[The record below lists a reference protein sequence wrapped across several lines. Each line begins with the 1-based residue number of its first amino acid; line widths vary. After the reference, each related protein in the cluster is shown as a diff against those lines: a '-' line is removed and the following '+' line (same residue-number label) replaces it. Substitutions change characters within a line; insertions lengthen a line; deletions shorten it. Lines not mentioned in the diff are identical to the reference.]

1 MTWVLLFFIGVPMP
15 LILFWA
21 LDLDKVVQ
29 VQLLIMGGLAG
40 LALYLIGSVVIGS
53 LRVSGR
59 QETDDFPWDA
69 RRQMYADMSARIT
82 RNSRQ

>member
-1 MTWVLLFFIGVPMP
+1 MIWVLLFFIGVPMP
-15 LILFWA
+15 IILFWA

-29 VQLLIMGGLAG
+29 VQLLVAGGLTG

-59 QETDDFPWDA
+59 KEPDDPPWDA
-69 RRQMYADMSARIT
+69 RRQMYADMST
-82 RNSRQ
+82 RLNNEKK